1 MQNWIALLRGIN
13 VGGRNSLPMAE
24 LKATFESSGCSSV
37 QTYIQSGNVVF
48 ASSVRSGQSLSKRLS
63 EAVEEEFG
71 FRPSILLLSES
82 DFRAA
87 IANNPFAKAVKDPK
101 TLHFFFLDSPPKSQ
115 DMKGFDKLA
124 LSTERYELIGSVFY
138 LYTPDGFGRSKLA
151 AGAERKLGVPATAR
165 NFTTVMKLSKMLVP
179 DLKSANE
186 KTAKP
191 NRGSRKS

>member
-24 LKATFESSGCSSV
+24 LKAMFESTGCSSV

-48 ASSVRSGQSLSKRLS
+48 AASVKSGQSLSKRLS
-63 EAVEEEFG
+63 DAIEKQFG
-71 FRPSILLLSES
+71 FRPNTLLLTES
-82 DFRAA
+82 DLRAA
-87 IANNPFAKAVKDPK
+87 IANNPFAEAVKDPK
-101 TLHFFFLDSPPKSQ
+101 TLHFFFLDSPPKSP
-115 DMKGFDKLA
+115 DMKGLDKLA

-165 NFTTVMKLSKMLVP
+165 NFTTVKKLSEML
-179 DLKSANE
+179 DADFKSADK